1 MALGFETHK
10 RTVWTLG
17 VVSAAL
23 TALLSAPALLL
34 ALLV

>member
-1 MALGFETHK
+1 MAFGFETQK
-10 RTVWTLG
+10 MTIWTLG